1 MGLREIMCVELLEIV
16 KSSYRLKRIFIQ
28 LKKEYI
34 KKKKRM
40 YMLET
45 ETSKWSRP
53 SLPIPQ
59 RKPPSLQRTN
69 CPSIK
74 DIEKNFL

>member
-34 KKKKRM
+34 KKKK
-40 YMLET
+40 
-45 ETSKWSRP
+45 
-53 SLPIPQ
+53 
-59 RKPPSLQRTN
+59 
-69 CPSIK
+69 K
-74 DIEKNFL
+74 DVYVGNRDL